1 MKRTRGAHPFRSA
14 SAAEAAF
21 VALLLTAIAVLGLP
35 ATSTSAASI
44 RDTSTGQICVVP
56 ACPYHGAS
64 KTISFGCGSLEGTS
78 RCHRDD
84 PVGVTREVH
93 PLELT

>member
-44 RDTSTGQICVVP
+44 RRPDRPDSVVP